1 MEQYVVQQVHWKNSL
16 KVRMGFSLF
25 IIITCILALFG
36 IYQYVKIQ
44 SNSMQ
49 ELNELADITIDRLAE
64 NLVSP
69 IWQMDTLQIVNIL
82 NSEMREKRIA
92 AIVVKENIT
101 NVLLEGRTRD
111 ADWKIIPVHTEDDLD
126 ANAMMKTKEITRSE
140 ETIGQVDI
148 YITQKF
154 MHAQLKRT
162 IWETILSMVLVDL
175 AALGFTIVITF
186 RLTHALEKMVTIAN
200 AIAAGDFDQ
209 PIEIQRK
216 DEIGQL
222 AEVFR
227 NMQNTIGHVI
237 QETDGLLQA
246 IQAGQLEMR
255 GKTEGFM
262 GGWQELLTGVN
273 RVVEAFVAPV
283 NMATEVLSRIARG
296 DIPERIT
303 NEYQG
308 DFNKITHH
316 LNALIDST
324 NETIRIAEEIADGNL
339 TVEARERSEHDRL
352 MKALNGMIKGLNIIL
367 QEMDTLVHT
376 VQKGKLD
383 TRGNAEVFK
392 GGWRELV
399 VGVNSLID
407 AFVTPIMMT
416 AMYIDRVTKGDIP
429 AKITEDYQ
437 GDFNEI
443 KRNLNT
449 LIDTMR
455 NLLDETRELILA
467 VQAGKLSHRAQ
478 TSYFIGDWRELVV
491 GMNNVLDAFVTPISM
506 TADALDRISKGDI
519 PAPIAEQY
527 QGDFNE
533 IKHNLN
539 MLIDAMN
546 AITQL
551 AEQMAAGNLTMS
563 VTERSEHDTL
573 MRALNAMIR
582 KLHEIVINVKIAAD
596 NLAGFSLEM
605 TSSAEKTSQGA
616 TQQAAAAEEASSSMQ
631 QMAANIRQNADNA
644 LQTEKIAVK
653 SAEGARAGGKAVSQ
667 TVAAMRQIAKKIS
680 IIEDI
685 AGQTRLLS
693 LNATIE
699 AARAQEHGKGF
710 AVVASE
716 VRNLADQSRLAAE
729 EINELANSSVSIAE
743 EAGESLSRLI
753 PDIEKTSDLVQ
764 EISAAS
770 NEQSSGAEQINRAIQ
785 QLDQV
790 IQQNAASSEEMV
802 STAESLASQAEQLQS
817 LISFFRITDA
827 MEPAVVGKAGTAQ
840 DKPTSAISALS
851 SKGIRRKTT
860 QDSRITPKKNSPT
873 PVIEETLIEMQPDR
887 VNNDD
892 QDDEFERF

>member
-1 MEQYVVQQVHWKNSL
+1 MVQHVVQKVHWKNSL

-36 IYQYVKIQ
+36 IYQYTEIQ
-44 SNSMQ
+44 SNSLQ
-49 ELNELADITIDRLAE
+49 ELNELAEITIDRLTE

-69 IWQMDTLQIVNIL
+69 IWQMDTPQIVNIL
-82 NSEMREKRIA
+82 HSEMREKRIA
-92 AIVVKENIT
+92 AIIVKESISGT
-101 NVLLEGRTRD
+101 FLEGRTRD
-111 ADWKIIPVHTEDDLD
+111 ENWEVIPIRPEEDLD
-126 ANAMMKTKEITRSE
+126 ANALMKTKEIIRGE

-154 MHAQLKRT
+154 MRAQLHRT
-162 IWETILSMVLVDL
+162 ILETILAMVLVDL
-175 AALGFTIVITF
+175 AALGFTIFITF
-186 RLTHALEKMVTIAN
+186 KVTHALEKMVTIAN
-200 AIAAGDFDQ
+200 AIAGGNFDQ
-209 PIEIQRK
+209 PIDIRRK

-227 NMQNTIGHVI
+227 NMQGTIGYMI

-246 IQAGQLEMR
+246 IQHGDLQTR
-255 GKTEGFM
+255 GNAEAFK
-262 GGWQELLTGVN
+262 GGWRTLVMGVN
-273 RVVEAFVAPV
+273 HVVEAFVAPV
-283 NMATEVLSRIARG
+283 NMATEALSRIARG
-296 DIPERIT
+296 DIPDRIT
-303 NEYQG
+303 DVYQG
-308 DFNKITHH
+308 DFNQITHH
-316 LNALIDST
+316 LNTLIDST

-339 TVEARERSEHDRL
+339 AVEARERSEQDRL
-352 MKALNGMIKGLNIIL
+352 MKALNGMIKGLNSIL

-383 TRGNAEVFK
+383 TRGNAGAFK

-407 AFVTPIMMT
+407 AFVAPIMMT
-416 AMYIDRVTKGDIP
+416 AMYIDRVAKGDIP

-455 NLLDETRELILA
+455 SLLDETRELILA
-467 VQAGKLSHRAQ
+467 VQKGKLSHRGD
-478 TSYFIGDWRELVV
+478 TTNFVGDWRELVI
-491 GMNNVLDAFVTPISM
+491 GMNNVLNAFMAPISM
-506 TADALDRISKGDI
+506 AAETLDRISKGDI
-519 PAPIAEQY
+519 PDPIGESY

-539 MLIDAMN
+539 VLIEAMN

-551 AEQMAAGNLTMS
+551 AEQMAAGNLTMA
-563 VTERSEHDTL
+563 VAERSEHDTL
-573 MRALNAMIR
+573 MRALNTMIG

-596 NLAGFSLEM
+596 NLAEFSLEM
-605 TSSAEKTSQGA
+605 TSSSERISQGA
-616 TQQAAAAEEASSSMQ
+616 TQQAAAAEEASSSME

-653 SAEGARAGGKAVSQ
+653 AAEGARAGGKAVSQ
-667 TVAAMRQIAKKIS
+667 TVAAMREIAKKIS

-729 EINELANSSVSIAE
+729 EINQLANSSVSIAE
-743 EAGESLSRLI
+743 EAGTMLSRLI
-753 PDIEKTSDLVQ
+753 PDIEKTSELVQ

-770 NEQSSGAEQINRAIQ
+770 NEQSTGSEQINRAIQ

-790 IQQNAASSEEMV
+790 IQQNAASSEELV
-802 STAESLASQAEQLQS
+802 SAAESLASQAEQLQS

-827 MEPAVVGKAGTAQ
+827 QEPSIEGKMETSQ
-840 DKPTSAISALS
+840 DNSASGASARS
-851 SKGIRRKTT
+851 RKGIQKKTT
-860 QDSRITPKKNSPT
+860 QEFQITPKKNST
-873 PVIEETLIEMQPDR
+873 VAEREETLIEMQPDK
-887 VNNDD
+887 VHKDVH
-892 QDDEFERF
+892 DDEFERF